1 MTRLSLAC
9 VLVFCLGI
17 SQLMGQTPAP
27 ATPPAVM
34 MPEPLAPGKT
44 ISAEIAA
51 GTRHVYQLPAAAGHF
66 LELTLIKPGLK
77 GSLRLLNPA
86 GKRLQAEDD
95 LTGAGKETTISAITR
110 EPAAYQIEIYAYRN
124 QPSQRYELT
133 LTAWRHPIGHDAL
146 IGELREKFFE
156 ALMASREDRPADAR
170 AAYDRALQIQQIVY
184 GPLDQRNA
192 FVLTQRAIGEME
204 LGELGQAAQSNEQAL
219 RIYEQLPFDHRI
231 TKALLGLSQALSTRG
246 ENARAL
252 PYIERAVAIEEQTN
266 GSLSPQLAFYL
277 LTQARVLFA
286 LEEYDKAAVA
296 AERGLALAEKNFGVD
311 APHTAVYLELFGRI
325 AQAQRN
331 YEKAERLYRQALKA
345 NQNGMGEN
353 PGVTRELLF
362 NQANLAHDRGQYEE
376 AIQLYAQ
383 VAQLIEK
390 NPQNQYELGLWFR
403 WAATEFANGQP
414 RRALA
419 PLGQELAQ
427 DTVAMRLNLN
437 YGTEAQ
443 KIAFHETL
451 TATADFALWLHL
463 ARLPDDEQAQK
474 LATTAI
480 LQFKGRIQ
488 EALADQLT
496 TLRSRLGTEQQQWLT
511 QLQAVISRLARQSF
525 EASQGNV
532 EAEKTLPAL
541 MAERDRLETEL
552 TKSSDGYY
560 TPTRSVRLDE
570 VRLAIPPKAAL
581 LEFAA
586 YRPYDA
592 RSPFDH
598 PRFDAPRYAVCV
610 LQRDQESRCYDLGDA
625 QIINDAV
632 GAWRN
637 ALRDPNRNDQTRLGR
652 AVAGLIIAPLRHHL
666 AGLEHLLIAPDG
678 ALNLIP
684 FEALPDIA
692 DGYLVERFAVSYLTT
707 GRDLL
712 RLQTTRPTSSAPL
725 VVADPDFGDRA
736 STTITTNSKRQRTGA
751 SRRSVTSGKDLSQ
764 VYFAPL
770 LGSALEA
777 RKIKQLFPETIALT
791 GTQASETALHR
802 IAAPRLLHL
811 ATHGFFLNP
820 PQTEAIPKN
829 ATASLH
835 PMLRSGLALAG
846 ANARMQREG
855 TDDGLLTALEASG
868 LNLWGTQLV
877 TLSACDTGL
886 GEVRTGEGVYGLRRA
901 FTLAG
906 TETLMMSL
914 WPVSD
919 LVTRELMS
927 AYYTRLQQGESR
939 GASLRQTQ
947 LEMLKR
953 PNRRHPFYW
962 AGFIQAGEWGTLAG
976 QR

>member
-1 MTRLSLAC
+1 MTRLLLAC
-9 VLVFCLGI
+9 VLAFCLSI
-17 SQLMGQTPAP
+17 SPLMGQTPAP
-27 ATPPAVM
+27 ATPAAM
-34 MPEPLAPGKT
+34 TMLEPLAPGKT
-44 ISAEIAA
+44 VSAEIVA
-51 GTRHVYQLPAAAGHF
+51 GTRHVYQLPAATDHF

-95 LTGAGKETTISAITR
+95 LTGAGKETKLAALTR
-110 EPAAYQIEIYAYRN
+110 EPAAYQVEIYAYRN
-124 QPSQRYELT
+124 QPPQRYELT
-133 LTAWRHPIGHDAL
+133 LTTWRQPIGHDAL

-156 ALMASREDRPADAR
+156 ALAASREDRPADAR
-170 AAYDRALQIQQIVY
+170 AAYNRALQIQQIVY

-192 FVLTQRAIGEME
+192 FVLTQRAIVEME

-219 RIYEQLPFDHRI
+219 RIYEQLPFDSRI
-231 TKALLGLSQALSTRG
+231 TKALLGLCEVLGTRG
-246 ENARAL
+246 EYARAL

-266 GSLSPQLAFYL
+266 GSLSSQLAFYL
-277 LTQARVLFA
+277 LTQARTLFA

-296 AERGLALAEKNFGVD
+296 AERGLALAEKNFGVS
-311 APHTAVYLELFGRI
+311 APHTAVYLELLGRI
-325 AQAQRN
+325 VHAQRN
-331 YEKAERLYRQALKA
+331 YEKAEWLYSQALKA
-345 NQNGMGEN
+345 NQTGAGANLR
-353 PGVTRELLF
+353 VTRLLLF

-376 AIQLYAQ
+376 AVKLYAQ
-383 VAQLIEK
+383 IAQLIEK
-390 NPQNQYELGLWFR
+390 DPQNQYELGLWFR
-403 WAATEFANGQP
+403 WAATECSNGQP
-414 RRALA
+414 HRALT

-427 DTVAMRLNLN
+427 DTAAMRLNLN

-451 TATADFALWLHL
+451 TATMDFALWLNL

-496 TLRSRLGTEQQQWLT
+496 TLRSRLGAEKQQWLT

-525 EASQGNV
+525 EASQGNA
-532 EAEKTLPAL
+532 EAEKTLPGL
-541 MAERDRLETEL
+541 MEERDRLETEL

-560 TPTRSVRLDE
+560 TPTRSVTLDE

-586 YRPYDA
+586 YRPYDT

-598 PRFDAPRYAVCV
+598 PRFAAPRYAVCV
-610 LQRDQESRCYDLGDA
+610 LQRDHESLCYDLGDA
-625 QIINDAV
+625 QIINDAI

-637 ALRDPNRNDQTRLGR
+637 ALRAPNRNDQSRLGR
-652 AVAGLIIAPLRHHL
+652 AVASLIVAPLRRHL
-666 AGLEHLLIAPDG
+666 EGLEHLLIAPDG

-684 FEALPDIA
+684 FEALPDITE
-692 DGYLVERFAVSYLTT
+692 GYLVERFAVSYLTT

-712 RLQTTRPTSSAPL
+712 RLKTPRPMSSAPL
-725 VVADPDFGDRA
+725 VIADPDFGNRLSA
-736 STTITTNSKRQRTGA
+736 TTTANTKRQRTSA
-751 SRRSVTSGKDLSQ
+751 ARRSLTSGKDLSQ

-777 RKIKQLFPETIALT
+777 RKIKQLFPETIMLT
-791 GTQASETALHR
+791 GAQATETALHR

-811 ATHGFFLNP
+811 ATHGFFINP
-820 PQTEAIPKN
+820 SQTEARPKT
-829 ATASLH
+829 ATTTLH

-846 ANARMQREG
+846 ANVRSQREG
-855 TDDGLLTALEASG
+855 ADDGLLTALEASG
-868 LNLWGTQLV
+868 LNLWGAQLV

-906 TETLMMSL
+906 AETLMMSL